1 MGFLYKISHFIV
13 IIVLRKIV
21 TMNKSTNFS
30 GTPVIKQILNL
41 INRTDISRTAEKYSS
56 DRYYKKF
63 KTHDHLVTMIY
74 ATLSGVSSL
83 RELSSVMLACEG
95 KISHLNITDFPKRS
109 TLSDANSKRT
119 SEVFAAIYQ
128 KLYKRYG
135 SFLSDSSN
143 LKCPVENLKIVD
155 STTVSLFSDILKGVG
170 RNPINGKRKGG
181 IKMHT
186 MINAM
191 EDVPCLIRFSSAAT
205 HDHTFLKELVLQKGS
220 FVVFDKAYND
230 YAQFFEWTADD
241 IYFVTR
247 QKSNAVYKTICE
259 FDIEDSTS
267 DGVLKDELISVTKK
281 QESIELRRIA
291 FWDSKKEK
299 VFEFITNNK
308 EVSPDTIA
316 DIYKHRWQIETM
328 FKRLKQNF
336 PLKYFLGDNQNAIEI
351 QIWTALIIQLLML
364 VIQRKIKRKWAYSN
378 MVSVVRFHLM
388 TYINLFKFLENP
400 DKKWAEL
407 TTKPPNMQLSL
418 F

>member
-1 MGFLYKISHFIV
+1 
-13 IIVLRKIV
+13 
-21 TMNKSTNFS
+21 MNKSTNFS
-30 GTPVIKQILNL
+30 GTPIIKQILNY
-41 INRTDISRTAEKYSS
+41 IEPSDISRTAKKYSS

-63 KTHDHLVTMIY
+63 KTFDHLVTMIY

-83 RELSSVMLACEG
+83 RELSTVMLACEG
-95 KISHLNITDFPKRS
+95 RISHLNIKNFPKRS

-119 SEVFAAIYQ
+119 SEVFGAIYGT
-128 KLYKRYG
+128 LHKRYA
-135 SFLSDSSN
+135 SFLSDSSS
-143 LKCPVENLKIVD
+143 LKCPVNNLKIVD
-155 STTVSLFSDILKGVG
+155 STTISLFSDILKGVG
-170 RNPINGKRKGG
+170 RNAINGQRKGG

-191 EDVPCLIRFSSAAT
+191 EDVPCLVRFTSAAT
-205 HDHTFLKELVLQKGS
+205 HDHTFLKELNLEKGS

-230 YAQFFEWTADD
+230 YNQYLEWTMNE

-247 QKSNAVYKTICE
+247 QKYNAVYKTILE
-259 FDIEDSTS
+259 FHLDDKTS
-267 DGVLKDELISVTKK
+267 DAVLKDELVSVKK
-281 QESIELRRIA
+281 YGKSIELRRIA
-291 FWDSKKEK
+291 FWDSEKEK
-299 VFEFITNNK
+299 IYEFITNNQ
-308 EVSPDTIA
+308 EISPDTVA

-336 PLKYFLGDNQNAIEI
+336 PLKYFLGDSQNAIEI

-400 DKKWAEL
+400 DKKWADL
-407 TTKPPNMQLSL
+407 TTKTNEIQLSL
-418 F
+418 FT

>member
-1 MGFLYKISHFIV
+1 
-13 IIVLRKIV
+13 
-21 TMNKSTNFS
+21 MNKSTNFS
-30 GTPVIKQILNL
+30 GTPIIKQILNY
-41 INRTDISRTAEKYSS
+41 IEHSDIYKTEKKYSS

-63 KTHDHLVTMIY
+63 KTFDHLVTMIY

-83 RELSSVMLACEG
+83 RELSTVMLACEG
-95 KISHLNITDFPKRS
+95 RISHLNIKNFPKRS

-119 SEVFAAIYQ
+119 SEVFGAIYGT
-128 KLYKRYG
+128 LHKRYA
-135 SFLSDSSN
+135 SFLSDSSS
-143 LKCPVENLKIVD
+143 LKCPVNNLKIVD
-155 STTVSLFSDILKGVG
+155 STTISLFSDILKGVG
-170 RNPINGKRKGG
+170 RNAINGQRKGG

-191 EDVPCLIRFSSAAT
+191 EDVPCLVRFTSAAT
-205 HDHTFLKELVLQKGS
+205 HDHTFLKELNLEKGS

-230 YAQFFEWTADD
+230 YNQYLEWTMNE

-247 QKSNAVYKTICE
+247 QKYNAVYKTILE
-259 FDIEDSTS
+259 FHLDDKTS
-267 DGVLKDELISVTKK
+267 DAVLKDELISVKK
-281 QESIELRRIA
+281 YGKSIELRRIA
-291 FWDSKKEK
+291 FWDSEKEK
-299 VFEFITNNK
+299 IYEFITNNQ
-308 EVSPDTIA
+308 EISPDTVA

-336 PLKYFLGDNQNAIEI
+336 PLKYFLGDSQNAIEI

-400 DKKWAEL
+400 DKKWADL
-407 TTKPPNMQLSL
+407 TTKTNEIQLSL
-418 F
+418 FT

>member
-1 MGFLYKISHFIV
+1 
-13 IIVLRKIV
+13 
-21 TMNKSTNFS
+21 MNKSTNFS
-30 GTPVIKQILNL
+30 GTPKIKQILNY
-41 INRTDISRTAEKYSS
+41 IEPSDISRTAKKYSS

-63 KTHDHLVTMIY
+63 KTFDHLVTMIY

-83 RELSSVMLACEG
+83 RELSTVMLACEG
-95 KISHLNITDFPKRS
+95 RISHLNIKNFPKRS

-119 SEVFAAIYQ
+119 SEVFGAIYGT
-128 KLYKRYG
+128 LHKRYA
-135 SFLSDSSN
+135 SFLSDSSS
-143 LKCPVENLKIVD
+143 LKCPVNNLKIVD
-155 STTVSLFSDILKGVG
+155 STTISLFSDILKGVG
-170 RNPINGKRKGG
+170 RNAINGQRKGG

-191 EDVPCLIRFSSAAT
+191 EDVPCLVRFTSAAT
-205 HDHTFLKELVLQKGS
+205 HDHTFLKELNLEKGS

-230 YAQFFEWTADD
+230 YNQYLEWTMNE

-247 QKSNAVYKTICE
+247 QKYNAVYKTILE
-259 FDIEDSTS
+259 FHLDDKTS
-267 DGVLKDELISVTKK
+267 DAVLKDELISVKK
-281 QESIELRRIA
+281 YGKSIELRRIA
-291 FWDSKKEK
+291 FWDSEKEK
-299 VFEFITNNK
+299 IYEFITNNQ
-308 EVSPDTIA
+308 EISPDTVA

-336 PLKYFLGDNQNAIEI
+336 PLKYFLGDSQNAIEI

-400 DKKWAEL
+400 DKKWADL
-407 TTKPPNMQLSL
+407 TTKTNEIQLSL
-418 F
+418 FT